1 MIEIGN
7 LDINKF
13 MVYFEL
19 YFIRT
24 KMGYL
29 DANLQSYWM
38 DIFYETKK
46 CYCW

>member
-24 KMGYL
+24 EIGYL
-29 DANLQSYWM
+29 YVNLEIY
-38 DIFYETKK
+38 
-46 CYCW
+46 